1 MFYCCCLRMN
11 LLYLQR
17 EQVLHL
23 MPSQMSTSAILD
35 TKVWQHPYTQKCSTN
50 KNVTYVTLVTPS
62 DIAALAIH
70 MRYTDQVLTKSSSMD
85 QTTLHHHVS
94 TVGL

>member
-1 MFYCCCLRMN
+1 MN

-17 EQVLHL
+17 EQVCHL
-23 MPSQMSTSAILD
+23 KPNQSSTSAILD
-35 TKVWQHPYTQKCSTN
+35 TKVWQHPHTQNCSTN

-62 DIAALAIH
+62 DIAVPSCSD
-70 MRYTDQVLTKSSSMD
+70 MRYTDQVLTRSSSMD
-85 QTTLHHHVS
+85 HTTLHHHVS